1 MTTSANGAPKSC
13 DSNQQGPPT
22 TQPLRIKKLSA
33 SATSTA
39 MMKIPPPHPEPVPIQ
54 LFLNDTPLT
63 NDTPQLMPPN
73 SDTPFFD
80 CEPDVPLIT
89 ECFDLDYFPRDY
101 PSFEYPPGPSFAEE
115 VNAVNELISLGTL
128 PKPTIRTQMLNSHF
142 DT

>member
-1 MTTSANGAPKSC
+1 
-13 DSNQQGPPT
+13 
-22 TQPLRIKKLSA
+22 
-33 SATSTA
+33 
-39 MMKIPPPHPEPVPIQ
+39 MMELLPPHAEPVPIQ

-89 ECFDLDYFPRDY
+89 GCFDLDYFPRDY

-115 VNAVNELISLGTL
+115 VNAVNELVSLGTL
-128 PKPTIRTQMLNSHF
+128 PKPTIRAQMLNSYF
-142 DT
+142 DTRISLISLGPQPFENLIIAPYGLKADFTLIGY